1 MLGTHDLALFA
12 ATVFVLN
19 ATPGVDM
26 MLVLASTLK
35 RGVRA
40 GLMTSLGVA
49 TGCSVHTLLAAF
61 GLAALLGASAAAF
74 SALKWAGA
82 AYLVW
87 LAIGMFRQA
96 LQDEPIGSDA
106 PTTTPT
112 RAPTRAP
119 TRTPSAAAP
128 DTDFAAFQRGV
139 LTNALNPK
147 VALFFLALLPQ
158 FIAVDAPHKTVAFLF
173 LGAWVIVQG
182 LLFLIAFVLLLAPL
196 RRWSPGRR
204 VRSGL
209 NAAGGSLFVL
219 LAARLAWPE
228 AD

>member
-1 MLGTHDLALFA
+1 MLGTQDLALFA

-61 GLAALLGASAAAF
+61 GLAALLVASAAAF
-74 SALKWAGA
+74 TALKWAGA

-87 LAIGMFRQA
+87 LAIGMFRRAVQGA
-96 LQDEPIGSDA
+96 LIVSKA
-106 PTTTPT
+106 PTATPT
-112 RAPTRAP
+112 NAPANA
-119 TRTPSAAAP
+119 PSAAAGTLP
-128 DTDFAAFQRGV
+128 DAGWAAFRRGV

-158 FIAVDAPHKTVAFLF
+158 FIAVDAPHKTAAFLF

-182 LLFLIAFVLLLAPL
+182 LLFLVAFVLLVAPL

-204 VRSGL
+204 MRSGL

-219 LAARLAWPE
+219 LAARLGWP
-228 AD
+228 DRP

>member
-61 GLAALLGASAAAF
+61 GLAALLAASAAAF

-96 LQDEPIGSDA
+96 VQGERIVANA
-106 PTTTPT
+106 PGVMLS
-112 RAPTRAP
+112 
-119 TRTPSAAAP
+119 SASAP
-128 DTDFAAFQRGV
+128 DTGWAAFRRGV

-182 LLFLIAFVLLLAPL
+182 LLFLVAFVLLVAPL

-228 AD
+228 SD

>member
-26 MLVLASTLK
+26 MLVLASTLR

-49 TGCSVHTLLAAF
+49 TGCTLHTLLAAF
-61 GLAALLGASAAAF
+61 GLAALLGASVAAF

-82 AYLVW
+82 AYLVF

-96 LQDEPIGSDA
+96 ALGDASATAALDGS
-106 PTTTPT
+106 
-112 RAPTRAP
+112 
-119 TRTPSAAAP
+119 AP
-128 DTDFAAFQRGV
+128 DTGWAAFRRGV

-158 FIAVDAPHKTVAFLF
+158 FIGVDAPHKTVAFLF

-182 LLFLIAFVLLLAPL
+182 LLFLVAFVLLVAPM
-196 RRWSPGRR
+196 RHWSPGWR

-209 NAAGGSLFVL
+209 NAAAGSLFVL
-219 LAARLAWPE
+219 LAARLAWP
-228 AD
+228 DRP

>member
-74 SALKWAGA
+74 LALKWAGA
-82 AYLVW
+82 AYLVF

-96 LQDEPIGSDA
+96 VQGEPDVCDA
-106 PTTTPT
+106 STNPLAKP
-112 RAPTRAP
+112 
-119 TRTPSAAAP
+119 PSAVAGTLA
-128 DTDFAAFQRGV
+128 DTGWAAFRRGV

-158 FIAVDAPHKTVAFLF
+158 FIAVDALHKTVAFLF

>member
-61 GLAALLGASAAAF
+61 GLAALLGASVAAF

-96 LQDEPIGSDA
+96 WQGELNVSKA
-106 PTTTPT
+106 PS
-112 RAPTRAP
+112 A
-119 TRTPSAAAP
+119 TPSATSTSAPSGSAP
-128 DTDFAAFQRGV
+128 DAGWAAFRRGV

-158 FIAVDAPHKTVAFLF
+158 FIAVDAPHKTAAFLF

-182 LLFLIAFVLLLAPL
+182 LLFLVAFVLLVAPL

-219 LAARLAWPE
+219 LAAHLGWP
-228 AD
+228 DRP

>member
-74 SALKWAGA
+74 TALKWAGA

-96 LQDEPIGSDA
+96 IQGDVSVTSTLDG
-106 PTTTPT
+106 
-112 RAPTRAP
+112 
-119 TRTPSAAAP
+119 AAP
-128 DTDFAAFQRGV
+128 DTGWAAFRRGV

-158 FIAVDAPHKTVAFLF
+158 FIAVDAPHKTLAFLF

-204 VRSGL
+204 VRRGL

>member
-26 MLVLASTLK
+26 MLALGSTLK
-35 RGVRA
+35 HGVRA
-40 GLMTSLGVA
+40 GWMTSVGIALGC
-49 TGCSVHTLLAAF
+49 GVHTLVAAF
-61 GLAALLGASAAAF
+61 GLAALLAASAAAF
-74 SALKWAGA
+74 SVLKLAGA

-87 LAIGMFRQA
+87 LAIGMFREA
-96 LQDEPIGSDA
+96 AARPAAG
-106 PTTTPT
+106 
-112 RAPTRAP
+112 
-119 TRTPSAAAP
+119 SAAAEAA
-128 DTDFAAFQRGV
+128 DTGWAALRRGI

-158 FIAVDAPHKTVAFLF
+158 FIDADAPHKTLAFLF

-182 LLFLIAFVLLLAPL
+182 LLFLFAFVLLVAPL
-196 RRWSPGRR
+196 RRWSPSPSWRR
-204 VRSGL
+204 GL
-209 NAAGGSLFVL
+209 HAAGGTLFVA

-228 AD
+228 KT